1 MEEFDL
7 NCKTLFQYC
16 TSFKNKWLEN
26 NFYGPCIVLDISKI
40 NIKKLWSLFLRNSQL
55 LEKDGQVNK
64 YCKVMVVSK
73 TTWGIQVGSN

>member
-26 NFYGPCIVLDISKI
+26 NFYRPCIVLDISKI
-40 NIKKLWSLFLRNSQL
+40 NIKKL
-55 LEKDGQVNK
+55 
-64 YCKVMVVSK
+64 
-73 TTWGIQVGSN
+73 